1 MPILLDRIESIVT
14 PEERD
19 NRIRWTRLEC
29 AQLVEAGIVEAEKYE
44 LLGGELFVKVKN
56 RRHVNATNLLLHFLN
71 ALFGDL
77 YVQSQ
82 DPIGVAPV
90 ENETNAPEPDA
101 AVTRQP
107 VASYTTADPGPEE
120 LLLVVEVTDSTQN
133 RDKIIKARLYATAGI
148 TEYWLLDLRARRLR
162 VHRSPDT
169 STGAYQLVQEFTES
183 ETLAPLAAP
192 TAMLTVSQ
200 LFPAE

>member
-1 MPILLDRIESIVT
+1 MPTLLHRIESIIT

-19 NRIRWTRLEC
+19 NRVRWTRQEC
-29 AQLVEAGIVEAEKYE
+29 AQLAEAGIVEAEKYE

-56 RRHVNATNLLLHFLN
+56 RPHINATNLLLHFLN
-71 ALFGDL
+71 AVFGDL

-82 DPIGVAPV
+82 DPIGVSPI

-107 VASYTTADPGPEE
+107 VASYTEADPSPED

-133 RDKIIKARLYATAGI
+133 RDKVVKSRLYASAGI
-148 TEYWLLDLRARRLR
+148 PEYWILDLRARKLR
-162 VHRSPDT
+162 VHRDPDAT
-169 STGAYQLVQEFTES
+169 AGAYQLVQEYNPD
-183 ETLAPLAAP
+183 ETIAPLASPDA
-192 TAMLTVSQ
+192 LITVTQ
-200 LFPAE
+200 LLPAN